1 MARTRCYA
9 RYRRNGYRAVP
20 LEAPKQ
26 AARTT
31 RPCPY
36 CGRRMRGEVCSKKD
50 CRGPAPIDLR
60 AIARAVSPRDPY
72 PMETTSADRV
82 LANPS
87 PGEVEHRRQQERG
100 YKPVRC
106 EQCSGRAYEEP
117 PCLVNGVAT
126 VVVRCRV
133 CDIRRCAACHERPA
147 RRRETTCAR
156 CWTKIQR
163 GEIEMPTATKNGKQ
177 AHAVCPYCKKGFDP
191 IRCTQI
197 TCGGEACKKAHQAF
211 LVKTPARKRDE
222 AEAPPV
228 GPPPAGKADYA
239 KAYDKSSAALDGQGE
254 GVQQAPPAAGLDRPS
269 EDVATGP
276 PASREHMAGP
286 LGVSCCDLT
295 DSCAECPNNPE
306 KRTDPILQADPIL
319 RAVLALE
326 ALPRKK
332 REGVLALVDA
342 RATARRAEQEAEELL
357 ASLRAS

>member
-106 EQCSGRAYEEP
+106 EQCGGRAYEEP

-163 GEIEMPTATKNGKQ
+163 GEIEMPTATKM
-177 AHAVCPYCKKGFDP
+177 ACPYCKKEFEPKRSG
-191 IRCTQI
+191 QI
-197 TCGGEACKKAHQAF
+197 TCGGERCKKDHISF
-211 LVKTPARKRDE
+211 LSSGPERRALGPG
-222 AEAPPV
+222 AAPIGRHP
-228 GPPPAGKADYA
+228 
-239 KAYDKSSAALDGQGE
+239 KSSAAPDGQGE

-306 KRTDPILQADPIL
+306 KADPILSADPIL